1 MAKKGR
7 KNKAHINKQLWDRS
21 NSTDRTKWRSKS
33 QKGYDF
39 YLDEQLSKDEETS
52 LEESG
57 MPSFTINRIL
67 PIVEIMKYFVTANSP
82 RWKAV
87 GATGDDTDIAQVHS
101 DISDYCWHASN
112 GNSIYGQVVLDSL
125 VKGVG
130 YFLIDVDQDADHGK
144 GEVTFSRIDPYDV
157 FVDPSS
163 RDFLFRDA
171 SFIMIKKNLSKSQLK
186 NLFPQHAAKINKIS
200 SSTDNSSSY
209 SQRDVETS
217 KIIQPEDVGFGIDP
231 KKAEEDQIIAYYE
244 NYTKIKVPFVN
255 SFIKIP
261 LTEEQEQQL
270 KESVEVQLQEFQAE
284 VQVQLQEKMLSI
296 QQSLE
301 AGEIIPERAELEIK
315 KAQQMME
322 TAIQEKQQEL
332 MSAAQEEMTKVEQIV
347 MRKKEF
353 DMMMKSKQFEN
364 SVVDFVNFYETR
376 IKLICSVGDDIFLY
390 EYELPI
396 TEYPIIPIPYLY
408 TGTPYPMSAVMPL
421 IGKQQEIN
429 KAHQIMVHNANLAS
443 NLRWLY
449 EEGSVD
455 ESEWEQYSSS
465 PGALLKYRQGF
476 QPPTPVLPAPI
487 NNAFYSITQ
496 EGKSD
501 AEYISGVPSA
511 MMGFTQQ
518 QAETYRGLLANDEFG
533 TRRLKSWMSTIVEP
547 ALEHIGRVFQMV
559 AQKHYQIDKVFRIV
573 QPEAGQEPDQDKE
586 VRVNIPIFNDYG
598 KAIGKWMD
606 YESGKFD
613 VRIVA
618 GATLPLNR
626 WALLEEYFRWFQ
638 AGLIDDVAMI
648 AETDIRNKKQL
659 VDRKSVYS
667 QLQSQVEQM
676 TEAMK
681 DKEGTIETLERQLV
695 QAGIKMKVQQGESEV
710 RKEVLSTEA
719 QQKLL
724 RGMMQ
729 NEFQNAKKDIQ
740 REVKDAVLQAKI
752 DSKKDF
758 DKSKEK

>member
-1 MAKKGR
+1 MARRGR

-21 NSTDRTKWRSKS
+21 NSTDRSKWRSKS

-39 YLDEQLSKDEETS
+39 YLDEQLSMDEEKS

-101 DISDYCWHASN
+101 DISDYCWHLSN

-130 YFLIDVDQDADHGK
+130 YFLVDVDQDADHGK

-171 SFIMIKKNLSKSQLK
+171 AFIMIKKNLSKSQLK
-186 NLFPQHAAKINKIS
+186 NLFPQHAAKINKINAS
-200 SSTDNSSSY
+200 SDYSSSY
-209 SQRDVETS
+209 SQRDLESS
-217 KIIQPEDVGFGIDP
+217 KIVQPEDVSFGLNP
-231 KKAEEDQIIAYYE
+231 ENAEEDQIIPYYE

-255 SFIKIP
+255 AFIRVP
-261 LTEEQEQQL
+261 LTTDQEEQL
-270 KESVEVQLQEFQAE
+270 KQSVDVQLQEFTDESA
-284 VQVQLQEKMLSI
+284 VQLQEKIMSI
-296 QQSLE
+296 DQSLQ
-301 AGEIIPERAELEIK
+301 AGEIIPERAELEVQ
-315 KAQQMME
+315 KANQMME
-322 TAIQEKQQEL
+322 TAIAEKQQEL
-332 MSAAQEEMTKVEQIV
+332 MSIAQEEMTKVEQVV
-347 MRKKEF
+347 MKKEEF
-353 DMMMKSKQFEN
+353 DTMMNSRQFKS
-364 SVVDFVNFYETR
+364 SVVDFVNFFETR
-376 IKLICSVGDDIFLY
+376 IKLCCSVGDDVYLY

-487 NNAFYSITQ
+487 NSAFYSITQ
-496 EGKSD
+496 EGKAD

-533 TRRLKSWMSTIVEP
+533 TRRLKSWMATIVEP
-547 ALEHIGRVFQMV
+547 ALEHLGKCFQMV
-559 AQKHYQIDKVFRIV
+559 SQKHYQIDKVFRIV
-573 QPEAGQEPDQDKE
+573 QPNAGKEEDDKE
-586 VRVNIPIFNDYG
+586 IRINIPIFNDYG

-613 VRIVA
+613 IRIIA

-626 WALLEEYFRWFQ
+626 WALLEEYFKWYQ
-638 AGLIDDVAMI
+638 AGLIDDIAMI

-659 VDRKSVYS
+659 VNRKSVYS
-667 QLQSQVEQM
+667 QLQSQLQQM
-676 TEAMK
+676 EEAVK
-681 DKEGTIETLERQLV
+681 DKDGTIETLQRQLV
-695 QAGIKMKVQQGESEV
+695 QAGIKMKVGEASQQV
-710 RKEVLSTEA
+710 NKELVDTEG

-724 RGMMQ
+724 RSMMQ
-729 NEFQNAKKDIQ
+729 GEFQMAK
-740 REVKDAVLQAKI
+740 RELSRELKAVVEQAKI
-752 DSKKDF
+752 DTKKDF
-758 DKSKEK
+758 DASKEK